1 MSCPSPT
8 GGTAY
13 RTRFFAC
20 INQAYDTSGYPPLRH
35 INIYYIMRQW
45 WSAFLLQLVAA
56 TRVWR
61 PDRAP
66 IAPRALSR
74 CTPHPPPLRPIGARP
89 PPAAGRIRS
98 DHVGR
103 PARILLLGPNWQNGA
118 DEQQR
123 VGQTTTHKAGG
134 IGNLRAN
141 GVGALLSSFMVCGH
155 RAAMQ
160 HLMTAVHAVF
170 EASASMHR
178 MGPAP
183 GQQEARA
190 GEVSG
195 REKQGGASGRP
206 RAGARKQRGT
216 RGRAVPARACAKIG
230 LKQLFWCR
238 YT

>member
-1 MSCPSPT
+1 M
-8 GGTAY
+8 
-13 RTRFFAC
+13 
-20 INQAYDTSGYPPLRH
+20 
-35 INIYYIMRQW
+35 
-45 WSAFLLQLVAA
+45 
-56 TRVWR
+56 
-61 PDRAP
+61 
-66 IAPRALSR
+66 
-74 CTPHPPPLRPIGARP
+74 
-89 PPAAGRIRS
+89 
-98 DHVGR
+98 GR

-195 REKQGGASGRP
+195 REKQGVAYGRP
-206 RAGARKQRGT
+206 HAGAHKQRGT
-216 RGRAVPARACAKIG
+216 RGRAVAARARAKSGPETAISEQNLTSIKIQEG
-230 LKQLFWCR
+230 TPLDELNSGTPAARNRSGPSSAAARCHGRPGPGPGGAAAQPNAGTCENAANFAMLL
-238 YT
+238 